1 MRSRDDATS
10 MTCCNKY
17 DVLTHALGWCLEVM
31 KFLKS
36 EVSSWKK
43 GNEVLEKFKSEMTFE
58 DWNLLS
64 LYTRTWT

>member
-1 MRSRDDATS
+1 MKFLKSEVNS
-10 MTCCNKY
+10 WKCCQK
-17 DVLTHALGWCLEVM
+17 AM